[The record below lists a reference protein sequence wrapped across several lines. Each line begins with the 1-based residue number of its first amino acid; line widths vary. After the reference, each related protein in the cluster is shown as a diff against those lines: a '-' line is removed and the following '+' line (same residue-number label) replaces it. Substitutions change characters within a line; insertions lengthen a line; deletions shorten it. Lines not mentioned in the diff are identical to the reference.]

1 MGKRLSE
8 TLHRFANPCVA
19 LTGLGLFL
27 LFTAVVL
34 PTEAARTETYAGEA
48 GTPDTSIF
56 YSPDE
61 LYGMAEAYGEEGRKL
76 YVRSRVTFDVIWPLV
91 YTFFLIST
99 ISWVYEGAFS
109 ADSRWRLANL
119 APILAAALD
128 FLENGSASLV
138 MVRYPLRTPIVDVGA
153 GLFTLL
159 KWISIAASFVLLSGG
174 FAAYL
179 WRRVRKTAE

>member
-1 MGKRLSE
+1 MAKRLSE
-8 TLHRFANPCVA
+8 ALRRFSNSWVA

-34 PTEAARTETYAGEA
+34 PREAARTATYAGEA
-48 GTPDTSIF
+48 GTPDTSLW
-56 YSPDE
+56 YSSHE
-61 LYGMAEAYGEEGRKL
+61 LYEMAEAYGPEGRSL
-76 YVRSRVTFDVIWPLV
+76 YVRSRLTFDVIWPLV
-91 YTFFLIST
+91 YTFFLTTAISC
-99 ISWVYEGAFS
+99 VYDRAVS

-138 MVRYPLRTPIVDVGA
+138 MVRYPLRTPVVDTGA

-159 KWISIAASFVLLSGG
+159 KWICIAASFLFLIGG

-179 WRRVRKTAE
+179 WRRVRRTAE

>member
-8 TLHRFANPCVA
+8 TLHRLANPWVA

-34 PTEAARTETYAGEA
+34 PREAARTERYAGEA
-48 GTPDTSIF
+48 GTPDTSLF
-56 YSPDE
+56 YSADE
-61 LYGMAEAYGEEGRKL
+61 LYEMAEAYGPEGRRL
-76 YVRSRVTFDVIWPLV
+76 YVRSRLTFDVIWPLV
-91 YTFFLIST
+91 YAFFLISA
-99 ISWVYEGAFS
+99 ISWVYDRAFS
-109 ADSRWRLANL
+109 TDSRWRLANL
-119 APILAAALD
+119 VPILAAALD
-128 FLENGSASLV
+128 FLENGSAALV
-138 MVRYPLRTPIVDVGA
+138 MVRYPLRTPVVDTAA